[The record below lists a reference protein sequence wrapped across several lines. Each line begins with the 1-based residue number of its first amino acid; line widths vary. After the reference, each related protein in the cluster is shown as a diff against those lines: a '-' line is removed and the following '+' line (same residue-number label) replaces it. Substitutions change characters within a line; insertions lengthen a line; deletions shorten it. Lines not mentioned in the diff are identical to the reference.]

1 MNTLKKS
8 ITSHLK
14 TAALPVLLALTP
26 LSGFAH
32 NAATGVSTTANINL
46 PNAWTNILS
55 SSVFLTG
62 HNHFCTVVGSADYRH
77 QSGNG
82 TYEFGI
88 SRDAGIPAAGVRRS
102 VELNDNPG
110 VNDQNTIEVG
120 STAFFTVPSGFH
132 TFRLRGRQIL
142 GNPILA
148 NARSDDASMTINCFE
163 RRLTGLFIPPL
174 IPPVIIPPVI
184 ELPVEIGPID
194 PIGPVVNPGS

>member
-1 MNTLKKS
+1 MNTLKDS
-8 ITSHLK
+8 IKSHLK

-32 NAATGVSTTANINL
+32 DGATGGSTTANINL

-55 SSVFLTG
+55 RTLSLIG
-62 HNHFCTVVGSADYRH
+62 HNHYCTVVGSADYRH
-77 QSGNG
+77 QSGVG

-88 SRDAGIPAAGVRRS
+88 SLDAGIPPVGVRRT

-110 VNDQNTIEVG
+110 VNDQNVIEVG
-120 STAFFTVPSGFH
+120 STAFFTVPSGLH

-142 GNPILA
+142 GGG
-148 NARSDDASMTINCFE
+148 NAQSDDASMTINCFE
-163 RRLTGLFIPPL
+163 RRLTGSFFPPL

-194 PIGPVVNPGS
+194 PIGPVVNPVRN